1 LTGVIVKKLYDKT
14 STENQVGCAR
24 LTRVC
29 LAQAQLNTVI
39 NRSYKQQKINNKWQ
53 AK

>member
-24 LTRVC
+24 LTRVY
-29 LAQAQLNTVI
+29 LAQGKVNTVT
-39 NRSYKQQKINNKWQ
+39 NRSSISHTSSRR
-53 AK
+53 